1 MYQNFSKEELK
12 QLVRALNESGEL
24 EQLLHEASASTST
37 DTAQGSMND
46 SSKRRLTSSVV
57 SAKEELDQFEV
68 IALTQSVTPT
78 PKKMSQAPVL
88 PRQVGYSSH
97 AGTEIRLPEG
107 LQSLKQWGSTICE
120 LPNVA
125 KRDMT
130 YDMMVTEAD
139 SCKEMRDYLT
149 WVTNSGVKSSKMDDI
164 RAYLKAVQ
172 YSPGIS
178 KFGVT
183 YPGSKEARRFSHEG
197 H

>member
-24 EQLLHEASASTST
+24 EQLLHEASASTSA

-68 IALTQSVTPT
+68 
-78 PKKMSQAPVL
+78 
-88 PRQVGYSSH
+88 GYSSH

-120 LPNVA
+120 LPKVA
-125 KRDMT
+125 KREMT
-130 YDMMVTEAD
+130 YDMMITEAD

-183 YPGSKEARRFSHEG
+183 YPGSKEARRFGHEG